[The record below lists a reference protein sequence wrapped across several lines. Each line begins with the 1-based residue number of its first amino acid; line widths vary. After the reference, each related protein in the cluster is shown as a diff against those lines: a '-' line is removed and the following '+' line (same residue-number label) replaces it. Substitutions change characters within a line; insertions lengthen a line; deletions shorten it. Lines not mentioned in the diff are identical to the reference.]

1 MNVMVAGFFGFIVLR
16 LKLKGSWGRRMS
28 KKGLL
33 IGLAVVVL
41 AVAGYFAWSKLTA
54 EGLPSGFVASNG
66 RIEAVEIDISTK
78 TAGRLQDIMVREGDF
93 VKAGQVLAQMD
104 TAQLEARK
112 RQAEAQLRRAK
123 IAIDTAHSLVAQREA
138 EKTSALAVVEQRKA
152 QLDSASKTNAR
163 SKQLLT
169 GNAVSQQI
177 VDDSE
182 AAEQSARAT
191 LASAQASLAASDA
204 AINAAKAQIVDAEAA
219 VDAAQAD
226 IESIETDIAD
236 ATLKSPRDGRVQYRI
251 AQPGEVLSAGGRV
264 LNLVDLGDV
273 YMTFFLPTAEAGR
286 TSMGSDVRLI
296 LDAAPQYTIP
306 AKVSFVADVAQFTPK
321 TVETEEERQ
330 KLTFRVR
337 AQIPQALL
345 QKYIQYVKTGLPGM
359 AYVRLDPEAAW
370 PENLERN
377 LVK

>member
-1 MNVMVAGFFGFIVLR
+1 
-16 LKLKGSWGRRMS
+16 MS
-28 KKGLL
+28 RKGLL
-33 IGLAVVVL
+33 IGLVVL
-41 AVAGYFAWSKLTA
+41 VLAIAAYFAWSKFTA
-54 EGLPSGFVASNG
+54 EGLPAGFAASNG
-66 RIEAVEIDISTK
+66 RIEAVEIDIATK

-104 TAQLEARK
+104 TAQLEAKR
-112 RQAEAQLRRAK
+112 RQAQAQLRRAK
-123 IAIDTAHSLVAQREA
+123 IAIDTANSLVAQREA

-152 QLDSASKTNAR
+152 QLDSASKTYTR

-169 GNAVSQQI
+169 GNVVSQQI

-191 LASAQASLAASDA
+191 LASAEASLAASDA
-204 AINAAKAQIVDAEAA
+204 AINAARAQIVDAEAA

-337 AQIPQALL
+337 AQIPQELL

-359 AYVRLDPEAAW
+359 AYVRLDPEAVW
-370 PENLERN
+370 PENLDRN

>member
-1 MNVMVAGFFGFIVLR
+1 
-16 LKLKGSWGRRMS
+16 MS
-28 KKGLL
+28 RKGLL
-33 IGLAVVVL
+33 IGLVVL
-41 AVAGYFAWSKLTA
+41 VLAIAAYFVWSKFTA
-54 EGLPSGFVASNG
+54 EGLPAGFAASNG

-104 TAQLEARK
+104 TAQLEAKR
-112 RQAEAQLRRAK
+112 RQAQAQLRRAK
-123 IAIDTAHSLVAQREA
+123 IAIDTANSLVAQREA

-152 QLDSASKTNAR
+152 QLDSASKTYTR

-169 GNAVSQQI
+169 GNVVSQQI

-191 LASAQASLAASDA
+191 LASAEASLAASDA
-204 AINAAKAQIVDAEAA
+204 AINAARVQIVDAEAA

-337 AQIPQALL
+337 AQIPQELL

-359 AYVRLDPEAAW
+359 AYVRLDPEAVW
-370 PENLERN
+370 PENLDRN

>member
-1 MNVMVAGFFGFIVLR
+1 
-16 LKLKGSWGRRMS
+16 MS

-41 AVAGYFAWSKLTA
+41 AVAAYFAWSKLTA

-330 KLTFRVR
+330 KLTFRIR
-337 AQIPQALL
+337 AQIPQELL

>member
-1 MNVMVAGFFGFIVLR
+1 
-16 LKLKGSWGRRMS
+16 MS

-337 AQIPQALL
+337 AQIPQELL

>member
-1 MNVMVAGFFGFIVLR
+1 
-16 LKLKGSWGRRMS
+16 MS

-41 AVAGYFAWSKLTA
+41 AVAAYFAWSKLTT

-337 AQIPQALL
+337 AQIPQELL

>member
-1 MNVMVAGFFGFIVLR
+1 
-16 LKLKGSWGRRMS
+16 MS

-41 AVAGYFAWSKLTA
+41 AVAAYFAWSKLTA
-54 EGLPSGFVASNG
+54 EGLPSGFAASNG

-163 SKQLLT
+163 LKQLLT

>member
-1 MNVMVAGFFGFIVLR
+1 
-16 LKLKGSWGRRMS
+16 MS

-41 AVAGYFAWSKLTA
+41 AVAAYFAWSKLTA

-138 EKTSALAVVEQRKA
+138 EKTSAFAVVEQRKA

-204 AINAAKAQIVDAEAA
+204 AINAANAQIVDAEAA

-337 AQIPQALL
+337 AQIPQELL

>member
-1 MNVMVAGFFGFIVLR
+1 
-16 LKLKGSWGRRMS
+16 MS
-28 KKGLL
+28 RKGLL
-33 IGLAVVVL
+33 IGLVVL
-41 AVAGYFAWSKLTA
+41 VLAIAAYFVWSKFTA
-54 EGLPSGFVASNG
+54 EGLPAGFAASNG

-104 TAQLEARK
+104 TAQLEAKR
-112 RQAEAQLRRAK
+112 RQAQAQLRRAK
-123 IAIDTAHSLVAQREA
+123 IAIDTANSLVAQREA

-152 QLDSASKTNAR
+152 QLDSASKTYTR

-169 GNAVSQQI
+169 GNVVSQQI

-191 LASAQASLAASDA
+191 LASAEASLAASDA
-204 AINAAKAQIVDAEAA
+204 AINAARAQIVDAEAA

-337 AQIPQALL
+337 AQIPQELL

-359 AYVRLDPEAAW
+359 AYVRLDPEAVW
-370 PENLERN
+370 PENLDRN

>member
-1 MNVMVAGFFGFIVLR
+1 
-16 LKLKGSWGRRMS
+16 MS

-41 AVAGYFAWSKLTA
+41 AVAAYFAWSKLTA

-296 LDAAPQYTIP
+296 LDAVPQYTIP

>member
-1 MNVMVAGFFGFIVLR
+1 
-16 LKLKGSWGRRMS
+16 MS

-33 IGLAVVVL
+33 IGLVVL
-41 AVAGYFAWSKLTA
+41 VIAGVAYFSWSNLKG
-54 EGLPSGFVASNG
+54 EGLPAGFVASNG

-123 IAIDTAHSLVAQREA
+123 IAIDTANSLVAQREA
-138 EKTSALAVVEQRKA
+138 EKTSAQAVVEQRKA
-152 QLDSASKTNAR
+152 QLDSASKTNTR

-337 AQIPQALL
+337 AQIPQELL

-359 AYVRLDPEAAW
+359 AYVRLDPQAAW

>member
-1 MNVMVAGFFGFIVLR
+1 
-16 LKLKGSWGRRMS
+16 MS

-41 AVAGYFAWSKLTA
+41 AVAAYFAWSKLTA

-296 LDAAPQYTIP
+296 LDAAQYTIP

-337 AQIPQALL
+337 AQIPQELL

>member
-1 MNVMVAGFFGFIVLR
+1 
-16 LKLKGSWGRRMS
+16 MS

-41 AVAGYFAWSKLTA
+41 AVAAYFAWSKLTA
-54 EGLPSGFVASNG
+54 EGLPSGFAASNG

-191 LASAQASLAASDA
+191 LASAQASLAASYA

>member
-1 MNVMVAGFFGFIVLR
+1 M
-16 LKLKGSWGRRMS
+16 
-28 KKGLL
+28 
-33 IGLAVVVL
+33 VL

-182 AAEQSARAT
+182 GAEQSARAT

>member
-1 MNVMVAGFFGFIVLR
+1 
-16 LKLKGSWGRRMS
+16 MS

-41 AVAGYFAWSKLTA
+41 AVAAYFAWSKLTA

-296 LDAAPQYTIP
+296 LDAAPIHHSG
-306 AKVSFVADVAQFTPK
+306 KSVL
-321 TVETEEERQ
+321 R
-330 KLTFRVR
+330 RGCR
-337 AQIPQALL
+337 AVHAENGGDRRG
-345 QKYIQYVKTGLPGM
+345 T
-359 AYVRLDPEAAW
+359 PEADIPGKGAN
-370 PENLERN
+370 PPGTSAEIYSICENRAARHGLCPA
-377 LVK
+377 

>member
-1 MNVMVAGFFGFIVLR
+1 
-16 LKLKGSWGRRMS
+16 MS

-41 AVAGYFAWSKLTA
+41 AVAAYFAWSKLTA
-54 EGLPSGFVASNG
+54 EGLPSGFAASNG

-337 AQIPQALL
+337 AQIPQELL

>member
-1 MNVMVAGFFGFIVLR
+1 
-16 LKLKGSWGRRMS
+16 MS

-296 LDAAPQYTIP
+296 LDAAAQYTIP